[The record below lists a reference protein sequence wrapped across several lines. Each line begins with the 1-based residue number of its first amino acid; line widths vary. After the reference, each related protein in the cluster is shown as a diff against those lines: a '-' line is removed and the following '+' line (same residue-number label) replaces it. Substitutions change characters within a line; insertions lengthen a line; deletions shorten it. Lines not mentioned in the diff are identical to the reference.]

1 MMTTQQVPWRVPMSI
16 GDVPEGA
23 LRVELEADEPTC
35 RAVAEAA
42 GVNEIAQLKACFDL
56 ARRGRNG
63 LHVVG
68 TVSALVGQL
77 CVVSLEPVVNQV
89 EEAIDLVF
97 GPDTAVETSARSLD
111 IAIDA
116 TDPPEPL
123 VNGVVDLG
131 AIATEFLI
139 LGIDP
144 YPRKAGAAFVAPP
157 DEETAGQAFA
167 ALATLKRS
175 PSTD

>member
-1 MMTTQQVPWRVPMSI
+1 MTTTQQVPWRVPMSV
-16 GDVPEGA
+16 GEVPDAG

-35 RAVAEAA
+35 RAVAKAA
-42 GVNEIAQLKACFDL
+42 GVREITRLKACFDL
-56 ARRGRNG
+56 AQRGRNG

-77 CVVSLEPVVNQV
+77 CVVTLEPVVNQID
-89 EEAIDLVF
+89 EAIDLVF
-97 GPDTAVETSARSLD
+97 GRDMPVQTPARSLD
-111 IAIDA
+111 IAVEA
-116 TDPPEPL
+116 PDPPEPL
-123 VNGVVDLG
+123 VNGMVDLG

-157 DEETAGQAFA
+157 DEETAGEAFV
-167 ALATLKRS
+167 ALAALKRS

>member
-1 MMTTQQVPWRVPMSI
+1 MMTVQQIPWRVPMSV
-16 GDVPEGA
+16 GDVPEGG

-35 RAVAEAA
+35 RAVAKAA
-42 GVNEIAQLKACFDL
+42 GVNEIARLKACFDL
-56 ARRGRNG
+56 GRRGRNG

-77 CVVSLEPVVNQV
+77 CVVTLEPVVNEV

-97 GPDTAVETSARSLD
+97 GPDTPAETSARSLD
-111 IAIDA
+111 IAVDA
-116 TDPPEPL
+116 DDPPEPL
-123 VNGVVDLG
+123 VNGMVDLG
-131 AIATEFLI
+131 AIATEFFI

-157 DEETAGQAFA
+157 DEETAGHAFA
-167 ALATLKRS
+167 ALAALKRS

>member
-1 MMTTQQVPWRVPMSI
+1 MMTIQRIPWRVPMSV
-16 GDVPEGA
+16 GDVPEGG

-35 RAVAEAA
+35 RAVAKAA
-42 GVNEIAQLKACFDL
+42 GLNEIARLKACFDL
-56 ARRGRNG
+56 GRRGRNG

-77 CVVSLEPVVNQV
+77 CVVTLEPVVNEV

-97 GPDTAVETSARSLD
+97 GPDTPVETSARSLD
-111 IAIDA
+111 IAVDA
-116 TDPPEPL
+116 DDPPEPL
-123 VNGVVDLG
+123 VNGMVDLG
-131 AIATEFLI
+131 AIATEFFI

-157 DEETAGQAFA
+157 DEETAGQTFA
-167 ALATLKRS
+167 ALAALKRS